1 MFSKNAILKG
11 EKGGGGLH
19 KRRFKKS
26 KGHVGS
32 KT

>member
-11 EKGGGGLH
+11 EKGGGLH
-19 KRRFKKS
+19 KRKFKKS